1 MLRSKKFRA
10 FEKLILFAIGLVLLG
25 ASITAAFIAFWQ
37 AQWQLGLVSA
47 GGLVIAIIYLCA
59 ARRGKPL

>member
-25 ASITAAFIAFWQ
+25 ASITVAFIAFWQ